1 MNVWL
6 LLLMYGLL
14 LFVIGIMF
22 YNLITLIQQE
32 RRLHGG
38 DVPTLASVARLIVQN
53 SGKFVSF

>member
-1 MNVWL
+1 
-6 LLLMYGLL
+6 MYGLL

-53 SGKFVSF
+53 SGKFVFF